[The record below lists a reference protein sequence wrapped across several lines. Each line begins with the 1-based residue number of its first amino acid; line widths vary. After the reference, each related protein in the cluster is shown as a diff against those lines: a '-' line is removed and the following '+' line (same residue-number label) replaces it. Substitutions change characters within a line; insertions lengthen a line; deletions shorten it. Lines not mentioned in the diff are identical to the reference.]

1 MKLISVLVLLI
12 FSNFSHSQDVD
23 LYTATP
29 DWEIGDVKYVHTDDR
44 TTTYLSDTV
53 FTDIQIEANY
63 KIEIVDAT
71 DYFTIL
77 YTQEPGDLKVETSI
91 EVLDN
96 FIASMMKKAERELE
110 GFDYKVQVEKETG
123 EAIELVNSDEM
134 LEIVKKILIE
144 LIDETGEEKNATKAK
159 IKEMKTAMLENLESM
174 TAPMIETILNGV
186 TYLFQAYTYSF
197 PLDETYSEAVDVY
210 DINAMGIFGDTEFP
224 STRILESKTEGDDLT
239 IQTSLIYDKT
249 FLLEQ
254 MKKKSPHM
262 TELTEDDL
270 SISEKETVVINT
282 GDNNWIKSHV
292 SDVEFR
298 MPQVYVVG
306 KTVITYK

>member
-1 MKLISVLVLLI
+1 
-12 FSNFSHSQDVD
+12 
-23 LYTATP
+23 
-29 DWEIGDVKYVHTDDR
+29 
-44 TTTYLSDTV
+44 
-53 FTDIQIEANY
+53 
-63 KIEIVDAT
+63 
-71 DYFTIL
+71 
-77 YTQEPGDLKVETSI
+77 
-91 EVLDN
+91 
-96 FIASMMKKAERELE
+96 
-110 GFDYKVQVEKETG
+110 
-123 EAIELVNSDEM
+123 
-134 LEIVKKILIE
+134 
-144 LIDETGEEKNATKAK
+144 EEKNATKAK